1 MKRGIRLV
9 ALGVAIAV
17 NGAGLLTVN
26 AAMIDGAGRELLSQ
40 QQIERIVVTA
50 KRQDLPPNQT
60 VASQNCPTPKAL

>member
-17 NGAGLLTVN
+17 NGTGLLAVN
-26 AAMIDGAGRELLSQ
+26 AAMVDGAGRELVPQ
-40 QQIERIVVTA
+40 EQIERIVITA
-50 KRQDLPPNQT
+50 KRQDLPANQT

>member
-40 QQIERIVVTA
+40 QTERIVITA
-50 KRQDLPPNQT
+50 KRQDVPANQT

>member
-26 AAMIDGAGRELLSQ
+26 AAMIDGAGRELVSQ

-50 KRQDLPPNQT
+50 KRQDLPANQT
-60 VASQNCPTPKAL
+60 DASQNCPTPKAL

>member
-17 NGAGLLTVN
+17 NGTGLLAVN
-26 AAMIDGAGRELLSQ
+26 AAMVDGAGREPVSQ
-40 QQIERIVVTA
+40 QQIERIVITA
-50 KRQDLPPNQT
+50 KRQDLAANQT

>member
-17 NGAGLLTVN
+17 NGTGLLAVN
-26 AAMIDGAGRELLSQ
+26 AAMLDGAGRELVSQ
-40 QQIERIVVTA
+40 QQIERIVIIA
-50 KRQDLPPNQT
+50 KRQDLPANQT

>member
-40 QQIERIVVTA
+40 QTERIVITA
-50 KRQDLPPNQT
+50 KREDLQANQT
-60 VASQNCPTPKAL
+60 VASQNCAAPKAL

>member
-17 NGAGLLTVN
+17 NGTGLLAVN
-26 AAMIDGAGRELLSQ
+26 AAMLDGAGRELVSQ
-40 QQIERIVVTA
+40 QQIERIVIIA
-50 KRQDLPPNQT
+50 QRQDLPANQT

>member
-17 NGAGLLTVN
+17 NGTGLLAVN
-26 AAMIDGAGRELLSQ
+26 AAMLDGAGRELVSQ
-40 QQIERIVVTA
+40 QQIEPIVIIA
-50 KRQDLPPNQT
+50 KRQDLPANQT

>member
-40 QQIERIVVTA
+40 QIERIVITA
-50 KRQDLPPNQT
+50 KRQDLPANQT
-60 VASQNCPTPKAL
+60 VASQNCAAPKAL

>member
-17 NGAGLLTVN
+17 NGTGLLAVN
-26 AAMIDGAGRELLSQ
+26 AAMVDGGRELVSQ
-40 QQIERIVVTA
+40 QQIERIVITA
-50 KRQDLPPNQT
+50 KRQDLPANQT

>member
-40 QQIERIVVTA
+40 QIERIVITA
-50 KRQDLPPNQT
+50 KKQDLQANQT

>member
-17 NGAGLLTVN
+17 NGTGLLAVN
-26 AAMIDGAGRELLSQ
+26 AAMVDGAGRELVSQ
-40 QQIERIVVTA
+40 QQIERIVITA
-50 KRQDLPPNQT
+50 KRQDLPANRT